1 MPLPSLSILYYLMIF
16 CLILAAWFQ
25 VIFFC
30 KLPKDR
36 NASLLPTAKDC
47 VSDTKTQLNNGLL
60 MHKNQHLSFEIP
72 IIVSYKI
79 NWEDILFVY

>member
-1 MPLPSLSILYYLMIF
+1 MIF